1 MVLFDTYKDRAIL
14 QTRHSVP
21 PTDRA
26 VYTTRIQPEQLA
38 DVPYEGL

>member
-1 MVLFDTYKDRAIL
+1 MVFFVTYNERAIL

-26 VYTTRIQPEQLA
+26 VYTVWIQPEQLA